1 MNQARLR
8 DDDLL
13 EPLTEAATSAQ
24 REEIDFRQN
33 VAREIARR
41 ERARQFAFRPG
52 AFRLPRSC

>member
-1 MNQARLR
+1 MNHARLR

-33 VAREIARR
+33 VAR
-41 ERARQFAFRPG
+41 QFAFRPG